1 MIWLV
6 LLQMTKLNKM
16 KAFELLD
23 LILLIL
29 ETQIYLFVHIISC
42 VIGDRVDGD
51 ATRIIVDQE
60 EI

>member
-16 KAFELLD
+16 KVFELLD

-29 ETQIYLFVHIISC
+29 ETQIYLFVHIIIC
-42 VIGDRVDGD
+42 VTGDHVDGD
-51 ATRIIVDQE
+51 AARIIVDQE

>member
-16 KAFELLD
+16 KVFELLD

-29 ETQIYLFVHIISC
+29 ETQIYLFVHIIIC
-42 VIGDRVDGD
+42 VIGGHVDSD
-51 ATRIIVDQE
+51 AAHIIVDDE

>member
-6 LLQMTKLNKM
+6 LLQMTKVNKM
-16 KAFELLD
+16 KVFELLD

-29 ETQIYLFVHIISC
+29 ETQIYLFVHIIIC
-42 VIGDRVDGD
+42 VIGDHVDGD
-51 ATRIIVDQE
+51 AAHIIVDQE

>member
-16 KAFELLD
+16 KVFELLD

-29 ETQIYLFVHIISC
+29 ETQIYLFVHIIIC
-42 VIGDRVDGD
+42 VIGDHVDGD
-51 ATRIIVDQE
+51 AADIIVD
-60 EI
+60 